1 MVAAFG
7 LTLAV
12 MNYSIYQ
19 AFARIPLGIAVTM
32 EFLGPLAVAVATS
45 RRLHRPALGRAG
57 RGRGRAAH
65 RGREPGRAAATAST
79 SSGLA
84 FALLAG
90 AAWAAYIILSRATG
104 RRFPGASGLTIA
116 MLVAA
121 VVIVPVGVTA
131 GRGAL
136 LRPGILATGLAI
148 GLLSSIIPY
157 TLELEALRRVPAR
170 VFGIWM
176 SLEPAVAALVGLVM
190 LGEALAVGEWAAIV
204 CVMVACAGAARGSAA
219 AIPGP
224 GGVKPASRDANRAGR
239 SYHGDVPADPTSPPG
254 DPEAPAPAPG
264 RRPPARRGA
273 WAVPAA
279 GQPPSGTRPGL
290 HAADRAGRGDLH
302 RGHHRDRR
310 GGPAEQVRARLPGLA
325 AVHPQQPGGRAHA
338 RRPMFHT
345 WIEFGNRMVTVVV
358 TVVAVAVLIAAW
370 RFRPGGPARAAATWS
385 GWPPRSRPAW
395 WRRSCS
401 AGSWC

>member
-1 MVAAFG
+1 
-7 LTLAV
+7 
-12 MNYSIYQ
+12 
-19 AFARIPLGIAVTM
+19 
-32 EFLGPLAVAVATS
+32 
-45 RRLHRPALGRAG
+45 
-57 RGRGRAAH
+57 
-65 RGREPGRAAATAST
+65 
-79 SSGLA
+79 
-84 FALLAG
+84 
-90 AAWAAYIILSRATG
+90 
-104 RRFPGASGLTIA
+104 

-190 LGEALAVGEWAAIV
+190 LGEALAVSEWAAIV
-204 CVMVACAGAARGSAA
+204 CVMVACAGAARGSAPV
-219 AIPGP
+219 IPGP
-224 GGVKPASRDANRAGR
+224 GGVKPPAGMQTGRAAPTMGTCQPTPPRRRVTRRRPLRLWAASRPAGAR
-239 SYHGDVPADPTSPPG
+239 PSVARRWAAAVWDPTPVSMRRIALAGVISSAVIIMTGAAVRLSKSGLGCPDWPQCTRSSLVA
-254 DPEAPAPAPG
+254 AP
-264 RRPPARRGA
+264 
-273 WAVPAA
+273 
-279 GQPPSGTRPGL
+279 T
-290 HAADRAGRGDLH
+290 RGD
-302 RGHHRDRR
+302 
-310 GGPAEQVRARLPGLA
+310 
-325 AVHPQQPGGRAHA
+325 
-338 RRPMFHT
+338 PMFHT

-370 RFRPGGPARAAATWS
+370 RFRPGGPGAGAGPTWS
-385 GWPPRSRPAW
+385 GWPPRSRPGW